1 MSSTHVDE
9 LMGGERKA
17 EISLDKSGFVL
28 LTDIIPDALLE
39 IRYFSTFNFVGE
51 RIDAY
56 EAPVAYLT
64 KETALALKNA
74 SDALKKQ
81 GYVIEIFDAYRPQSA
96 VDHFK
101 RWAKDLDATEMKPY
115 YYPDVDK
122 SELFTLGYIAEKS
135 AHSRGAAVDL
145 TIVDMMSGQELD
157 MGSAFDFFGEVSHSE
172 HTEGLTKEQINNRRI
187 LRKAMTENG
196 FKPLAEEWWHFS
208 LENEPYPNTYFDF
221 PITSPS
227 GGSMK

>member
-1 MSSTHVDE
+1 MSNLHADNFAV
-9 LMGGERKA
+9 GEGDGKRSFEKA
-17 EISLDKSGFVL
+17 GFVL
-28 LTDIIPDALLE
+28 LTDVIPDALLE
-39 IRYFSTFNFVGE
+39 IRYYSTLNFVGE

-64 KETALALKNA
+64 KEAAYALKNA
-74 SDALKKQ
+74 SDDLKKQ

-101 RWAKDLDATEMKPY
+101 RWAKDLDAVEMKPY
-115 YYPDVDK
+115 FYPDVDK
-122 SELFTLGYIAEKS
+122 SELFTKGYIAEKS

-172 HTEGLTKEQINNRRI
+172 HTEGLTEAQINNRKI
-187 LRKAMTENG
+187 LRRAMTENG
-196 FKPLAEEWWHFS
+196 FKPMAEEWWHFS
-208 LENEPYPNTYFDF
+208 LENEPYPDTYFDF
-221 PITSPS
+221 PITFPTREDN
-227 GGSMK
+227 

>member
-1 MSSTHVDE
+1 MSSTQVDE
-9 LMGGERKA
+9 LMGGERKV
-17 EISLDKSGFVL
+17 EISLDKSGLVL

-74 SDALKKQ
+74 SDDLKKQ
-81 GYVIEIFDAYRPQSA
+81 GYVIEIFDAYRPQS
-96 VDHFK
+96 
-101 RWAKDLDATEMKPY
+101 
-115 YYPDVDK
+115 
-122 SELFTLGYIAEKS
+122 
-135 AHSRGAAVDL
+135 AVDL

-172 HTEGLTKEQINNRRI
+172 HTEGLTKEQINNRLI

-221 PITSPS
+221 PITVPRDENS
-227 GGSMK
+227 K

>member
-1 MSSTHVDE
+1 
-9 LMGGERKA
+9 
-17 EISLDKSGFVL
+17 
-28 LTDIIPDALLE
+28 
-39 IRYFSTFNFVGE
+39 
-51 RIDAY
+51 
-56 EAPVAYLT
+56 
-64 KETALALKNA
+64 LKNA

-101 RWAKDLDATEMKPY
+101 RWAKDLGATEMKPY
-115 YYPDVDK
+115 YYPNVEK

-172 HTEGLTKEQINNRRI
+172 HTEGLTKEQINNRLI

-221 PITSPS
+221 PITVPRDENS
-227 GGSMK
+227 K